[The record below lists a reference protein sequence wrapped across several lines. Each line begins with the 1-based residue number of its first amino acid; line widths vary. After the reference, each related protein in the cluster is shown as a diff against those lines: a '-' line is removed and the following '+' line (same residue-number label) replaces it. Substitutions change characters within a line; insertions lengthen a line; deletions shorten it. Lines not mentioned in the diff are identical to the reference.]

1 VAEFLLI
8 RLEGPLQAWGDV
20 ALDPRRPTRD
30 FPSRS
35 ALAGLL
41 ANALG
46 WQHMD
51 GERITA
57 LQDSLRY
64 AVREDR
70 VARRIVDYQTA
81 DLGRIGRSGWTR
93 WGVEERGGSAADGTQ
108 LLWKHY
114 LADGSFLVALTLDGS
129 APVTLDDVEAALR
142 RPARPIFLGRKSCPP
157 ALPLLELP
165 RHRVEA
171 ASGHAALTEAPLA
184 ERLLDRT
191 QARYNRGAID
201 HSSGGAVKL
210 RCWYAPGDGPDAEPA
225 QLQQIWDRRD
235 FSANR
240 FEGGRR
246 IVQGSIA
253 LAISTDTTP
262 SEGAT

>member
-1 VAEFLLI
+1 VAKFLLI

-35 ALAGLL
+35 ALTGLL

-46 WQHMD
+46 WHHMD
-51 GERITA
+51 GQQITA

-70 VARRIVDYQTA
+70 TPRRIVDYQTA

-114 LADGSFLVALTLDGS
+114 LADGSFLVALTLDGR
-129 APVTLDDVEAALR
+129 APVTLDYLEAALR
-142 RPARPIFLGRKSCPP
+142 RPARPLFLGRKSCPP
-157 ALPLLELP
+157 ALPLLERP
-165 RHRVEA
+165 RYKVDA
-171 ASGHAALTEAPLA
+171 ATSHAALAEAPLA
-184 ERLLDRT
+184 DMRRDHM
-191 QARYNRGAID
+191 QAGYAPGAID
-201 HSSGGAVKL
+201 HSPGATIEL
-210 RCWYAPGDGPDAEPA
+210 RCWYAPGDGPPAEPA

-246 IVQGSIA
+246 IVQGSIT